1 MVIEKLRSL
10 SPRKIALQITIF
22 AVSSICLAIILF
34 HWSYS
39 KSEITGYA
47 VKISEPVKPCS
58 AWIAEIQ
65 LLQNP
70 GTQIAETFS
79 FSTEDNAIISNFNS
93 YIGKKVIVSYEKRLV
108 LPIKCIE
115 DSRYIAV
122 AVTPMS
128 SKRKK

>member
-1 MVIEKLRSL
+1 MVIERL
-10 SPRKIALQITIF
+10 SIFLSRKAALPIAIF
-22 AVSSICLAIILF
+22 FISSTCLAIISF

-47 VKISEPVKPCS
+47 LKISEPIRPCS
-58 AWIAEIQ
+58 SWKAEIQ
-65 LLQNP
+65 LQNP
-70 GTQIAETFS
+70 GAPRPETFA
-79 FSTEDNAIISNFNS
+79 FSTEDNAVISNFNS

-128 SKRKK
+128 SKRRK